1 MSSFSDLGLSPALL
15 TQLESMDFRVPT
27 EIQER
32 AIPQLLEEPRD
43 FLGVAQ
49 TGTGKTAA
57 FGLPLL
63 DRLDPKIPA
72 TQALILAP
80 TRELGQQIAGQIQ
93 DFGRGMPS
101 VRVEVVYGGAAISN
115 QIRALR
121 RPVQIVVATPGRLL
135 DLMRRRAVKL
145 DEVKYLILDEADEM
159 LNMGFKEEL
168 DAIIEQVP
176 DTKVTWLFS
185 ATMPPD
191 IRRIVAKTMTDPI
204 EVTVDP
210 KIRINENIEHQVAIV
225 KASDRTEALCR
236 FIDHDPDLYAVAFC
250 RTKSGTQSVAM
261 ELSGKGYQVEAIH
274 GDLSQQQR
282 NQVMQRFKSG
292 HVNVLIATDVAAR
305 GIDVSNLTH
314 VIHYDL
320 PSTLDYYT
328 HRSGRTARA
337 GKKGISLA
345 LLSKGQIRRMKQF
358 EHRLGISVKQVEVP
372 TASEVTGRHV
382 EHWATRLAEYDAGD
396 VVKPEVLA
404 TAEKI
409 LDEVSHQELIRKLVS
424 IELRKL
430 GYDQSSRDL
439 NEPERRD
446 RREPRKPG
454 RGRDEARAPR
464 TQRDR
469 EDRAPARRPAAREDT
484 RKPRP
489 PRETKERAPAK
500 PKTGSEDPRSREEK
514 PEPRPP
520 RETKER
526 APAKP
531 KTGGED
537 PRSREEKPDPRPVRE
552 KKERPPSVWDKSEAT
567 IDTGEKPSPRPAR
580 DEEDRRP
587 PRKPSGRSVSFF
599 INIGSMDGVSKP
611 DLLKYIC
618 RHTKLPSEQFGD
630 VLVHEKHSFFQVSAE
645 SAKDVKAGFTGV
657 KHNGR
662 PLRVNS
668 DRPDKKDEPYEKKG
682 SRGAKP
688 VREKKPRSERS
699 PRANRPAARPKKKKH
714 RGS

>member
-1 MSSFSDLGLSPALL
+1 MSAFSDLGLSPDLL
-15 TQLESMDFRVPT
+15 SQLESMDFRVPT

-32 AIPQLLEEPRD
+32 AIPQLLETPRD

-63 DRLDPKIPA
+63 DMLDPDIA
-72 TQALILAP
+72 STQALILAP
-80 TRELGQQIAGQIQ
+80 TRELGQQIAGHIQ
-93 DFGRGMPS
+93 DFARKMPTI
-101 VRVEVVYGGAAISN
+101 RVEVVYGGAAISN

-135 DLMRRRAVKL
+135 DLMRRRAVSL
-145 DEVKYLILDEADEM
+145 DNVKYLILDEADEM

-168 DAIIEQVP
+168 DAIIEQMP
-176 DTKVTWLFS
+176 ESKVTWLFS

-204 EVTVDP
+204 EVTVSP
-210 KIRINENIEHQVAIV
+210 KTRINENIEHQVAIV

-236 FIDHDPDLYAVAFC
+236 FIDHDPDLYGVAFC
-250 RTKSGTQSVAM
+250 RTKSGTQQVAM

-292 HVNVLIATDVAAR
+292 HINVLIATDVAAR

-337 GKKGISLA
+337 GRTGISLA

-358 EHRLGISVKQVEVP
+358 EHQLGIDVKQVPVP

-382 EHWATRLAEYDAGD
+382 EHWANRLAEYDAGD
-396 VVKPEVLA
+396 VVTDEVLA
-404 TAEKI
+404 EASKI
-409 LDEVSHQELIRKLVS
+409 LDKVSHQELIRKLVT

-439 NEPERRD
+439 NEPERRERRD
-446 RREPRKPG
+446 RREREPRKPG
-454 RGRDEARAPR
+454 RGSSEFNRGGEREAPRKRDDARKPRAPW
-464 TQRDR
+464 QM
-469 EDRAPARRPAAREDT
+469 EEPRPAAPRKDKDT

-489 PRETKERAPAK
+489 ERKTETRAPEERPA
-500 PKTGSEDPRSREEK
+500 PAREEARK
-514 PEPRPP
+514 PRPE
-520 RETKER
+520 RKTEDR
-526 APAKP
+526 APERRPAP
-531 KTGGED
+531 AWED
-537 PRSREEKPDPRPVRE
+537 ARDRDDTRKPRP
-552 KKERPPSVWDKSEAT
+552 S
-567 IDTGEKPSPRPAR
+567 R
-580 DEEDRRP
+580 DRDDRGP
-587 PRKPSGRSVSFF
+587 MRKPGGRYTSFF
-599 INIGSMDGVSKP
+599 INIGTVDGVSKP
-611 DLLKYIC
+611 DLLSYVC
-618 RHTKLPSEQFGD
+618 RHTKLPRDQFGN
-630 VLVHEKHSFFQVSAE
+630 VLVHEKHSFFEVAAE
-645 SAKDVKAGFTGV
+645 SASAVSPAFSGIKIK
-657 KHNGR
+657 GR
-662 PLRVNS
+662 ALRVNS
-668 DRPDKKDEPYEKKG
+668 ERPDKDAGPREKKKRAPRETKG
-682 SRGAKP
+682 P
-688 VREKKPRSERS
+688 REKKPRSQRS
-699 PRANRPAARPKKKKH
+699 PRTKRVAGVRKKTRAPKSRP
-714 RGS
+714 